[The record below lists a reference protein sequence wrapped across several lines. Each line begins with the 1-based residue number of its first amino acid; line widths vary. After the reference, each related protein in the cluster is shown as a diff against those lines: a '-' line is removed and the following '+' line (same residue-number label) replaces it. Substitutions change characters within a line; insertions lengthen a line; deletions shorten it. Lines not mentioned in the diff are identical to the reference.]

1 MNLKTLYIIW
11 ILIQTGCIFVE
22 SMTWRGNAFYKINR
36 ELKMLMSESS
46 KSANSN
52 SVHSFNSN
60 HSDIK
65 TEIKLHH
72 MSSVEYYFWMN
83 AVIKGDISTI
93 QNFINNG
100 INVDEV
106 RRRDH
111 PALLLATSRGYTSV
125 VKLLLEGGAD
135 LNSRTDDTK
144 STALH
149 LATERNYTDIV
160 KLLLE
165 YGADKN
171 AIDEEGKTA
180 LIIAAQKG
188 FLEVVKLLAP
198 DEDYKEP
205 ILELLYDR
213 RYQRKRNT
221 EYIMKK
227 SKSVMLRSEVDINV
241 RDRDGTTALMYSI
254 IHGNFQDNRDQFK
267 LVKWLL
273 DHKANP
279 NAQDVYG
286 ITALTF
292 ATVGCYANV
301 INLLLDYGADV
312 NMKNVSGDTALF
324 YAKGNEKVAKIL
336 KEAGAK
342 E

>member
-1 MNLKTLYIIW
+1 MNLKTLYIVG
-11 ILIQTGCIFVE
+11 ILIQTGSIFVE
-22 SMTWRGNAFYKINR
+22 GMTWRGNTFYKINR
-36 ELKMLMSESS
+36 ELKMLMSGNS
-46 KSANSN
+46 KSADLNSAY
-52 SVHSFNSN
+52 SFNFDRSN
-60 HSDIK
+60 TQTK
-65 TEIKLHH
+65 RHH
-72 MSSVEYYFWMN
+72 MNSVEYYFWMN

-93 QNFINNG
+93 QKFIDNG

-111 PALLLATSRGYTSV
+111 PALLLATSRGYTSA
-125 VKLLLEGGAD
+125 VKLLLEGGANLD
-135 LNSRTDDTK
+135 SRTDNTK

-149 LATERNYTDIV
+149 LATERNYTGIV

-188 FLEVVKLLAP
+188 FLEIVKLLAP

-213 RYQRKRNT
+213 KYQRKRSN
-221 EYIMKK
+221 EYIAQK
-227 SKSVMLRSEVDINV
+227 SKSIMLRRKMNINI

-254 IHGNFQDNRDQFK
+254 IHGNFREDKDQIK

-273 DHKANP
+273 DHEANP
-279 NAQDVYG
+279 NMQDIYG
-286 ITALTF
+286 ITALIF
-292 ATVGCYANV
+292 ATVGRYANV
-301 INLLLDYGADV
+301 INLLLNYGADV
-312 NMKNVSGDTALF
+312 NMKNISGDTALF
-324 YAKGNEKVAKIL
+324 YAKGDEKIIGIL